1 MPKNKSARQRK
12 SKSAESGGKI
22 IAVRALTGAAVGA
35 AVFFILSAITAL
47 AAFKQDI
54 PAEKLGAAALAISA
68 VSAFLCGYITVRPIK
83 KNGLM
88 LGMLSAIPMYFII
101 FTVICIVN
109 RAPLSVTGWLAMGVM
124 LLCSAAAG
132 IFAANKKKKQKI

>member
-68 VSAFLCGYITVRPIK
+68 VSEVSH
-83 KNGLM
+83 GL
-88 LGMLSAIPMYFII
+88 F
-101 FTVICIVN
+101 
-109 RAPLSVTGWLAMGVM
+109 
-124 LLCSAAAG
+124 
-132 IFAANKKKKQKI
+132 FAAQWEVSTGLFRGFPIQNLFIFP

>member
-1 MPKNKSARQRK
+1 MPKNKSARKRK
-12 SKSAESGGKI
+12 SKSAESGGKL
-22 IAVRALTGAAVGA
+22 IAVRTLTGAIVGA
-35 AVFFILSAITAL
+35 AVFFILSAL
-47 AAFKQDI
+47 VSLVAFKQDI
-54 PAEKLGAAALAISA
+54 PAESLGAAALAISA
-68 VSAFLCGYITVRPIK
+68 VSAFLCGYVTVRPIK

-124 LLCSAAAG
+124 LLCSGTAG